1 MIPVAVSLLSR
12 IEGRVMRIYKLPM
25 IADRITDRGQ
35 GREKT
40 LVEIDSIDDSTITV
54 IDRSIHRSIEKVIK
68 RYGNRHGLTLV
79 ELASL
84 VANRSKD
91 SNPTLCFS
99 ITVCNGFFL
108 ITPMLES
115 F

>member
-1 MIPVAVSLLSR
+1 
-12 IEGRVMRIYKLPM
+12 MRIYKLPM
-25 IADRITDRGQ
+25 IADGITDRGQ

-91 SNPTLCFS
+91 SNPTCYVFPS
-99 ITVCNGFFL
+99 QCVTVFF
-108 ITPMLES
+108 
-115 F
+115 